1 MALLLTGCASTRRG
15 NLLAEGQAS
24 WYGPNFHGKK
34 TASGERFNMY
44 RYTAAHRTLPLG
56 TKIRVVNVDNG
67 KSVVVRINDR
77 GPYAKGRILDLSKRA
92 ARKLD
97 MLDTGTAHV
106 QLYLIKGDVT
116 RQQQRAAQSHQAER
130 FTIQLASYQNR
141 ANAKQ
146 KASAI
151 RGARV
156 ETVNVGRKKVYR
168 VYFGTYKSKQAAQ
181 KKLSQLKRR
190 GLDGFIKQL
199 D

>member
-1 MALLLTGCASTRRG
+1 MRRG
-15 NLLAEGQAS
+15 TMLAEGQAS

-92 ARKLD
+92 ARKLG
-97 MLDTGTAHV
+97 MLSTGTAHV
-106 QLYLIKGDVT
+106 KLYLVKGNVSK
-116 RQQQRAAQSHQAER
+116 QQHRAARSHQSEQ

-141 ANAKQ
+141 SNAKQ
-146 KASAI
+146 KAAQI

-156 ETVNVGRKKVYR
+156 AAVKVGRKTVYR
-168 VYFGTYKSKQAAQ
+168 VYYGKYNSKDAARRQ
-181 KKLSQLKRR
+181 LSKLKRR
-190 GLDGFIKQL
+190 GVDGFIKQMQ
-199 D
+199 

>member
-1 MALLLTGCASTRRG
+1 
-15 NLLAEGQAS
+15 LAEGQAS

-92 ARKLD
+92 ARKLG
-97 MLDTGTAHV
+97 MLGTGTAHV
-106 QLYLIKGDVT
+106 KLYLVKGNISKH
-116 RQQQRAAQSHQAER
+116 QQRAAQSHQAER
-130 FTIQLASYQNR
+130 FTIQLASYQDR
-141 ANAKQ
+141 SNAKQ
-146 KASAI
+146 KASQI

-156 ETVNVGRKKVYR
+156 ETVKVGRKKIYR
-168 VYFGTYKSKQAAQ
+168 VYLGTYKSKRAAQ

-190 GLDGFIKQL
+190 GVDGFIKQIE
-199 D
+199 